1 MAAAVLPGPV
11 AEKMASS
18 QDLYF
23 CEVFLVLVF
32 LLIRKSFAFPVSR
45 STPISESTR
54 RARLRGIPNRLA
66 VSASE
71 RGLKSSFVRRIMNSY
86 PYDLL

>member
-1 MAAAVLPGPV
+1 MAAAVSPDPLLKRMSN
-11 AEKMASS
+11 A

-32 LLIRKSFAFPVSR
+32 LLIRKSFVFPVSR
-45 STPISESTR
+45 STPISESTC

-71 RGLKSSFVRRIMNSY
+71 RGLKSSFVRRVITHTLN
-86 PYDLL
+86 LL